1 MVHQFHRFKVVI
13 IDYPVLCLDD
23 PFVSSLLG
31 RTLKMK
37 YEGYA
42 STYDD
47 SVLPMDQTD
56 FFATHL
62 ILCEEVYDKLIPV
75 IAYKSISYERCLKH
89 KVEFPAL
96 ALMKTDGQL
105 EAAKAVEN
113 LLLSVGDPHK
123 ISYEASCAQN
133 LSYRNSKEEGLKET
147 IRELLT
153 MMLVQHHHEFSIP
166 HMLICGIPRVGTDLL
181 LQKMGLS
188 KINTYAEFKQSN
200 LNKEPAVLLYREG
213 FNNYAEAVAKKHIK
227 IWDKR
232 LFHSKDQVQKKPIA
246 A

>member
-1 MVHQFHRFKVVI
+1 
-13 IDYPVLCLDD
+13 
-23 PFVSSLLG
+23 
-31 RTLKMK
+31 MK

-47 SVLPMDQTD
+47 KVLPMDQTD

-62 ILCEEVYDKLIPV
+62 ILCEEVFDELIPV

-89 KVEFPAL
+89 RVEFPPL
-96 ALMKTDGQL
+96 TLMKTDGQL

-113 LLLSVGDPHK
+113 LLSSVKDPHN

-133 LSYRNSKEEGLKET
+133 LSYRNSKEEGLKEK
-147 IRELLT
+147 IREFLT
-153 MMLVQHHHEFSIP
+153 MMLVQHHREFGIP
-166 HMLICGIPRVGTDLL
+166 HMLICGIPRVGTDIL

-188 KINTYAEFKQSN
+188 RINSHAEFKQSN
-200 LNKEPAVLLYREG
+200 LNKEPAVLLYKEG
-213 FNNYAEAVAKKHIK
+213 FNEYAKAVAKKHIK
-227 IWDKR
+227 IWNEKS
-232 LFHSKDQVQKKPIA
+232 LYSADQVRKKSIA